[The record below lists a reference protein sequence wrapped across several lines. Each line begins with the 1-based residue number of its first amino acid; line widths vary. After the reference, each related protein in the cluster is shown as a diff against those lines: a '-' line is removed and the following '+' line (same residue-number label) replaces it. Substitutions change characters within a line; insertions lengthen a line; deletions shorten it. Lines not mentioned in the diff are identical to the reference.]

1 MAYQIVADGE
11 VGDRREPRNDET
23 PGQMI
28 SGREFRESKTG
39 SSGNYPLVGCSR
51 KSSTC
56 CDVGPNPASGT
67 GGRGCE
73 AQASHPTVRS
83 G

>member
-28 SGREFRESKTG
+28 SGREFGKPKRIVQGPTHWWVVPES
-39 SSGNYPLVGCSR
+39 P
-51 KSSTC
+51 
-56 CDVGPNPASGT
+56 
-67 GGRGCE
+67 
-73 AQASHPTVRS
+73 
-83 G
+83 